1 MPVFADSEGVSAREI
16 LNFVD
21 LRNKRLLEIGCGKGR
36 LTIPLAE
43 TASHITAI
51 DPSLEDIRAAMERT
65 PERLAGT
72 IEYLAVPIEEFDLT
86 PGSQKF
92 DLVLFTWSL

>member
-1 MPVFADSEGVSAREI
+1 MPIFADPEGVSAREI

-21 LRNKRLLEIGCGKGR
+21 LKGKRLLEIGCGRGR

-65 PERLAGT
+65 PERLART
-72 IEYLAVPIEEFDLT
+72 IEYKAMPIEEFDLS

-92 DLVLFTWSL
+92 DLILFTWSL